1 MALDLHKWI
10 DEKIAE
16 AIKAESH
23 NQGRVSALL
32 ELHDLLKEAL
42 INEQK
47 NLAPMGTG
55 DAGGDQSVGQV
66 DFCLTHPECLMPC
79 QYCSGTGDPEAPL

>member
-10 DEKIAE
+10 DEKVIEGLIARASTLAHLE
-16 AIKAESH
+16 LLFEL
-23 NQGRVSALL
+23 QRLL
-32 ELHDLLKEAL
+32 EESL
-42 INEQK
+42 NEQK
-47 NLAPMGTG
+47 NLAPMDTG